1 MNKNLPTDPI
11 AAAIEVLQQENVIA
25 YPTEAVFGVGCNPDS
40 ETAVMRLLE
49 LKQRPIDKGLILIA
63 ADFDQLAPYLLPLD
77 SVTHARVMATWP
89 GAVTWILPAQP
100 HVSPLIRGEHDTL
113 AVRVSAHPTCRALC
127 LRLGHPLISTSANLS
142 TLPPAR
148 DAQAVAAQFGTLLDG
163 IVDAPVGGQA
173 QPTEIRQGATGEV
186 VRAS

>member
-1 MNKNLPTDPI
+1 MT
-11 AAAIEVLQQENVIA
+11 AAFEACIQAVQHGGVIA
-25 YPTEAVFGVGCNPDS
+25 YPTEAVYGLGCDPAQLA
-40 ETAVMRLLE
+40 AVQRVLT
-49 LKQRPIDKGLILIA
+49 LKQRPAHKGLILIA

-173 QPTEIRQGATGEV
+173 QPTEIRQGLTGEI
-186 VRAS
+186 VRFS

>member
-1 MNKNLPTDPI
+1 MT
-11 AAAIEVLQQENVIA
+11 AAFEACIQAVQRGGVIA
-25 YPTEAVFGVGCNPDS
+25 YPTEAVYGLGCDPAQLA
-40 ETAVMRLLE
+40 AVQRVLT
-49 LKQRPIDKGLILIA
+49 LKQRPAHKGLILIA

-77 SVTHARVMATWP
+77 SVTHTRVMATWP

-173 QPTEIRQGATGEV
+173 QPTEIRQGLTGEI
-186 VRAS
+186 VRFS

>member
-1 MNKNLPTDPI
+1 MT
-11 AAAIEVLQQENVIA
+11 AAFEACIQAVQRGGVIA
-25 YPTEAVFGVGCNPDS
+25 YPTEAVYGLGCDPAQLA
-40 ETAVMRLLE
+40 AVQRVLT
-49 LKQRPIDKGLILIA
+49 LKQRPAHKGLILIA

-113 AVRVSAHPTCRALC
+113 AVRVSAHPICRALC

-148 DAQAVAAQFGTLLDG
+148 DEQAVAAQFGRLLDG

-173 QPTEIRQGATGEV
+173 QPTEIRQGLTGEI
-186 VRAS
+186 VRFS

>member
-1 MNKNLPTDPI
+1 MT
-11 AAAIEVLQQENVIA
+11 AAFEACIQAVQRGGVIA
-25 YPTEAVFGVGCNPDS
+25 YPTEAVYGLGCDPAKLA
-40 ETAVMRLLE
+40 AVQRVLT
-49 LKQRPIDKGLILIA
+49 LKQRPAHKGLILIA

-100 HVSPLIRGEHDTL
+100 QVSPLIRGEHDTL

-173 QPTEIRQGATGEV
+173 QPTEIRQGLTGEI
-186 VRAS
+186 VRFS

>member
-1 MNKNLPTDPI
+1 MT
-11 AAAIEVLQQENVIA
+11 AAFEACIQAVQRGGIIA
-25 YPTEAVFGVGCNPDS
+25 YPTEAVYGLGCDPAQLA
-40 ETAVMRLLE
+40 AVQRVLT
-49 LKQRPIDKGLILIA
+49 LKQRPAHKGLILIA

-148 DAQAVAAQFGTLLDG
+148 DAQAVVAQFGTLLDG

>member
-1 MNKNLPTDPI
+1 MT
-11 AAAIEVLQQENVIA
+11 AAFEACIQAVQRGGVIA
-25 YPTEAVFGVGCNPDS
+25 YPTEAVYGLGCDPAQLA
-40 ETAVMRLLE
+40 AVQRVLT
-49 LKQRPIDKGLILIA
+49 LKQRPAHKGLILIA

-113 AVRVSAHPTCRALC
+113 AVRVSAHPTSRALC

>member
-1 MNKNLPTDPI
+1 MT
-11 AAAIEVLQQENVIA
+11 AAFEACIQAVQRGGVIA
-25 YPTEAVFGVGCNPDS
+25 YPTEAVYGLGCDPAQLA
-40 ETAVMRLLE
+40 AVQRVLT
-49 LKQRPIDKGLILIA
+49 LKQRPAHKGLILIA

-173 QPTEIRQGATGEV
+173 QPSEIRQGLTGEI
-186 VRAS
+186 VRFS

>member
-1 MNKNLPTDPI
+1 MT
-11 AAAIEVLQQENVIA
+11 AAFEACIQAVQRGGVIA
-25 YPTEAVFGVGCNPDS
+25 YPTEAVYGLGCDPAQLA
-40 ETAVMRLLE
+40 AVQRVLT
-49 LKQRPIDKGLILIA
+49 LKQRPAHKGLILIA

-186 VRAS
+186 VRAL

>member
-1 MNKNLPTDPI
+1 MT
-11 AAAIEVLQQENVIA
+11 AAFEACIQAVQRGGVIA
-25 YPTEAVFGVGCNPDS
+25 YPTEAVYGLGCDPAQLA
-40 ETAVMRLLE
+40 AVQRVLT
-49 LKQRPIDKGLILIA
+49 LKQRPAHKGLILIA

-127 LRLGHPLISTSANLS
+127 LRLGHPLISSSANLS

-173 QPTEIRQGATGEV
+173 QPTEIRQGLTGEI
-186 VRAS
+186 VRFS

>member
-1 MNKNLPTDPI
+1 MT
-11 AAAIEVLQQENVIA
+11 AAFEACIQAVQRGGVIA
-25 YPTEAVFGVGCNPDS
+25 YPTEAVYGLGCDPAQLA
-40 ETAVMRLLE
+40 AVQRVLT
-49 LKQRPIDKGLILIA
+49 LKQRPAHKGLILIA

-77 SVTHARVMATWP
+77 SVTHARVMVTWP

-148 DAQAVAAQFGTLLDG
+148 DAQAVAAQFGALLDG

-173 QPTEIRQGATGEV
+173 QPTEIRQGLTGEI
-186 VRAS
+186 VRFS

>member
-1 MNKNLPTDPI
+1 MT
-11 AAAIEVLQQENVIA
+11 AAFEACIQAVQRGGVIA
-25 YPTEAVFGVGCNPDS
+25 YPTEAVYGLGCDPAQLA
-40 ETAVMRLLE
+40 AVQRVLT
-49 LKQRPIDKGLILIA
+49 LKQRPAHKGLILIA

-100 HVSPLIRGEHDTL
+100 HVSPLIRGEHGTL

-173 QPTEIRQGATGEV
+173 QPTEIRQGLTGEI
-186 VRAS
+186 VRFS

>member
-1 MNKNLPTDPI
+1 MT
-11 AAAIEVLQQENVIA
+11 AAFEACIQAVQRGGVIA
-25 YPTEAVFGVGCNPDS
+25 YPTEAVYGLGCDPAQLA
-40 ETAVMRLLE
+40 AVQRVLT
-49 LKQRPIDKGLILIA
+49 LKQRPAYKGLILIA

-173 QPTEIRQGATGEV
+173 QPTEIRQGLTGEI
-186 VRAS
+186 VRFS

>member
-1 MNKNLPTDPI
+1 MT
-11 AAAIEVLQQENVIA
+11 AAFEACIQAVQRGGVIA
-25 YPTEAVFGVGCNPDS
+25 YPTEAVYGLGCDPAQLA
-40 ETAVMRLLE
+40 AVQRVLT
-49 LKQRPIDKGLILIA
+49 LKQRPAHKGLILIA

-148 DAQAVAAQFGTLLDG
+148 DEQAVAAQFGTLLDG

-173 QPTEIRQGATGEV
+173 QPTEIRQGLTGEI
-186 VRAS
+186 VRFS

>member
-1 MNKNLPTDPI
+1 MT
-11 AAAIEVLQQENVIA
+11 AAFEACIQAVQRGGVIA
-25 YPTEAVFGVGCNPDS
+25 YPTEAVYGLGCDPAKLA
-40 ETAVMRLLE
+40 AVQRVLT
-49 LKQRPIDKGLILIA
+49 LKQRPVHKGLILIA

-173 QPTEIRQGATGEV
+173 QPTEIRQGLTGEI
-186 VRAS
+186 VRFS

>member
-1 MNKNLPTDPI
+1 MT
-11 AAAIEVLQQENVIA
+11 AAFEACIQAVQRGGVIA
-25 YPTEAVFGVGCNPDS
+25 YPTEAVYGLGCDPAQLA
-40 ETAVMRLLE
+40 AVQRVLT
-49 LKQRPIDKGLILIA
+49 LKQRPAHKGLILIA

-127 LRLGHPLISTSANLS
+127 LRLEHPLISTSANLS

-173 QPTEIRQGATGEV
+173 QPTEIRQGLTGEI
-186 VRAS
+186 VRFS

>member
-1 MNKNLPTDPI
+1 MT
-11 AAAIEVLQQENVIA
+11 AAFEACIQAVQRGGVIA
-25 YPTEAVFGVGCNPDS
+25 YPTEAVYGLGCDPAQLA
-40 ETAVMRLLE
+40 AVQRVLT
-49 LKQRPIDKGLILIA
+49 LKQRPAHKGLILIA

-113 AVRVSAHPTCRALC
+113 AVRGSAHPTCRALC

-173 QPTEIRQGATGEV
+173 QPTEIRQGLTGEI
-186 VRAS
+186 VRFS

>member
-1 MNKNLPTDPI
+1 MT
-11 AAAIEVLQQENVIA
+11 AAFEACIQAVQRGGVIA
-25 YPTEAVFGVGCNPDS
+25 YPTEAVYGLGCHPAKLA
-40 ETAVMRLLE
+40 AVQRVLT
-49 LKQRPIDKGLILIA
+49 LKQRPAHKGLILIA

>member
-1 MNKNLPTDPI
+1 MT
-11 AAAIEVLQQENVIA
+11 AAFEACIQAVQRGGVIA
-25 YPTEAVFGVGCNPDS
+25 YPTEAVYGLGCDPAQLA
-40 ETAVMRLLE
+40 AVQRVLT
-49 LKQRPIDKGLILIA
+49 LKQRPAHKGLILIA
-63 ADFDQLAPYLLPLD
+63 ADFDQLVPYLLPLD

-173 QPTEIRQGATGEV
+173 QPTEIRQGLTGEI
-186 VRAS
+186 VRFS

>member
-1 MNKNLPTDPI
+1 MT
-11 AAAIEVLQQENVIA
+11 AAFEACIQAVRRGGVIA
-25 YPTEAVFGVGCNPDS
+25 YPTEAVYGLGCDPAQLA
-40 ETAVMRLLE
+40 AVQRVLT
-49 LKQRPIDKGLILIA
+49 LKQRPAHKGLILIA

>member
-1 MNKNLPTDPI
+1 MT
-11 AAAIEVLQQENVIA
+11 AAFVGCIQAVQRGGVIA
-25 YPTEAVFGVGCNPDS
+25 YPTEAVYGLGCDPAQLA
-40 ETAVMRLLE
+40 AVQRVLT
-49 LKQRPIDKGLILIA
+49 LKQRPAHKGLILIA

-127 LRLGHPLISTSANLS
+127 LRLGHPLISSSANLS

-173 QPTEIRQGATGEV
+173 QPTEIRQGLTGEI
-186 VRAS
+186 VRFS

>member
-1 MNKNLPTDPI
+1 MT
-11 AAAIEVLQQENVIA
+11 AAFEACIQAVQRGGVIA
-25 YPTEAVFGVGCNPDS
+25 YPTEAVYGLGCDPAQLA
-40 ETAVMRLLE
+40 AVQRVLT
-49 LKQRPIDKGLILIA
+49 LKQRPAHKGLILIA

-127 LRLGHPLISTSANLS
+127 LHLGHPLISTSANLS

-173 QPTEIRQGATGEV
+173 QPTEIRQGLTGEI
-186 VRAS
+186 VRFS

>member
-1 MNKNLPTDPI
+1 MT
-11 AAAIEVLQQENVIA
+11 AAFEACIQAVQRGGVIA
-25 YPTEAVFGVGCNPDS
+25 YPTEAVYGLGCDPAKLA
-40 ETAVMRLLE
+40 AVQRVLT
-49 LKQRPIDKGLILIA
+49 LKQRPAHKGWILIA
-63 ADFDQLAPYLLPLD
+63 AEFDQLAPYLLPLD

-173 QPTEIRQGATGEV
+173 QPTEIRQGLTGEI
-186 VRAS
+186 VRFS

>member
-1 MNKNLPTDPI
+1 MT
-11 AAAIEVLQQENVIA
+11 AAFEACIQAVQRGGVIA
-25 YPTEAVFGVGCNPDS
+25 YPTEAVYGLGCDPAQLA
-40 ETAVMRLLE
+40 AVQRVLT
-49 LKQRPIDKGLILIA
+49 LKQRPAHKGLILIA

-148 DAQAVAAQFGTLLDG
+148 DAQAVAAQFGTSLDG

-173 QPTEIRQGATGEV
+173 QPTEIRQGLTGEI
-186 VRAS
+186 VRFS

>member
-1 MNKNLPTDPI
+1 MT
-11 AAAIEVLQQENVIA
+11 AAFEACIQAVQRGGVIA
-25 YPTEAVFGVGCNPDS
+25 YPTEAVYGLGCDPAQLA
-40 ETAVMRLLE
+40 AVQRVLT
-49 LKQRPIDKGLILIA
+49 LKQRPAHKGLILIA

-173 QPTEIRQGATGEV
+173 QPTEIRQGLTGEI
-186 VRAS
+186 VRFS

>member
-1 MNKNLPTDPI
+1 MT
-11 AAAIEVLQQENVIA
+11 AAFEACIQAVQRGGVIA
-25 YPTEAVFGVGCNPDS
+25 YPTEAVYGLGCDPAQLA
-40 ETAVMRLLE
+40 AVQRVLT
-49 LKQRPIDKGLILIA
+49 LKQRPAHKGLILIA

-148 DAQAVAAQFGTLLDG
+148 DAQAVVAQFGTLLDG

-173 QPTEIRQGATGEV
+173 QPTEIRQGLTGEI
-186 VRAS
+186 VRFS

>member
-1 MNKNLPTDPI
+1 MT
-11 AAAIEVLQQENVIA
+11 AAFEACIQAVQRGGVIA
-25 YPTEAVFGVGCNPDS
+25 YPTEAVYGLGCDPAQLA
-40 ETAVMRLLE
+40 AVQRVLT
-49 LKQRPIDKGLILIA
+49 LKQRPAHKGLILIA

-113 AVRVSAHPTCRALC
+113 AVRVSAHPICRALC

-173 QPTEIRQGATGEV
+173 QPTEIRQGLTGEI
-186 VRAS
+186 VRFS

>member
-1 MNKNLPTDPI
+1 MT
-11 AAAIEVLQQENVIA
+11 AAFEACIQAVQRGGVIA
-25 YPTEAVFGVGCNPDS
+25 YPTEAVYGLGCDPAQLA
-40 ETAVMRLLE
+40 AVQRVLT
-49 LKQRPIDKGLILIA
+49 LKQRPAHKGLILIA

-142 TLPPAR
+142 TLRPAR

-173 QPTEIRQGATGEV
+173 QPTEIRQGLTGEI
-186 VRAS
+186 VRFS

>member
-1 MNKNLPTDPI
+1 MT
-11 AAAIEVLQQENVIA
+11 AAFEVCIQAVQHGGVIA
-25 YPTEAVFGVGCNPDS
+25 YPTEAVYGLGCDPAQLA
-40 ETAVMRLLE
+40 AVQRVLT
-49 LKQRPIDKGLILIA
+49 LKQRPAHKGLILIA

-77 SVTHARVMATWP
+77 SVTHARVMVTWP

-173 QPTEIRQGATGEV
+173 QPTEIRQGLTGEI
-186 VRAS
+186 VRFS

>member
-1 MNKNLPTDPI
+1 MT
-11 AAAIEVLQQENVIA
+11 AAFEACIQAVQRGGVIA
-25 YPTEAVFGVGCNPDS
+25 YPTEAVYGLGCDPAQLA
-40 ETAVMRLLE
+40 AVQRVLT
-49 LKQRPIDKGLILIA
+49 LKQRPAHKGLILIA

-148 DAQAVAAQFGTLLDG
+148 DVQAVAAQFGTLLDG

-173 QPTEIRQGATGEV
+173 QPTEIRQGLTGEI
-186 VRAS
+186 VRFS

>member
-1 MNKNLPTDPI
+1 MT
-11 AAAIEVLQQENVIA
+11 AAFEACIQAVQRGGVIA
-25 YPTEAVFGVGCNPDS
+25 YPTEAVYGLGCDPAQLA
-40 ETAVMRLLE
+40 AVQRVLT
-49 LKQRPIDKGLILIA
+49 LKQRPAHKGLILIA

-148 DAQAVAAQFGTLLDG
+148 DAQAVVAQFGTLLDG

>member
-1 MNKNLPTDPI
+1 MT
-11 AAAIEVLQQENVIA
+11 AAFEACIQAVQRGGVIA
-25 YPTEAVFGVGCNPDS
+25 YPTEAVYGLGCDPAQLA
-40 ETAVMRLLE
+40 AVQRVLT
-49 LKQRPIDKGLILIA
+49 LKQRPAHKGLILIA

>member
-1 MNKNLPTDPI
+1 MT
-11 AAAIEVLQQENVIA
+11 AAFEACIQAVQRGGVIA
-25 YPTEAVFGVGCNPDS
+25 YPTEAVYGLGCDPAKLA
-40 ETAVMRLLE
+40 AVQRVLT
-49 LKQRPIDKGLILIA
+49 LKQRPAHKGLILIA

-173 QPTEIRQGATGEV
+173 QPTEIRQGLTGEI
-186 VRAS
+186 VRFS

>member
-1 MNKNLPTDPI
+1 MT
-11 AAAIEVLQQENVIA
+11 AAFEACIQAVQRGGVIA
-25 YPTEAVFGVGCNPDS
+25 YPTEAVYGLGCDPAQLA
-40 ETAVMRLLE
+40 AVQRVLT
-49 LKQRPIDKGLILIA
+49 LKQRPAHKGLILIA
-63 ADFDQLAPYLLPLD
+63 ADFDQLAPYLLPID

-173 QPTEIRQGATGEV
+173 QPTEIRQGLTGEI
-186 VRAS
+186 VRFS